1 MKTTKAFWTFCLIL
15 SLSGLATG
23 ADVILNEYNA
33 VDDDFFLNGGN
44 SSVDDDRGRASDSY
58 FGRVKGNGGDWFE
71 MVVITDH
78 LDMRNWKLEINEDG
92 TSNDET
98 IDLTNH
104 SIWSDLRSG
113 TIITVSEDLPSD
125 VSYDPNAGD
134 WWINVQANNDANGVY
149 IEATNFAVSNSNWQ
163 LTIRN
168 AAGTVKFGPAGEGI
182 SPASGISDTEVFQLK
197 TDPSALITPTST
209 DYSDESSFSTFGSSN
224 QWGVQNINQL
234 RTVIPTASTITV
246 LAPNGS
252 EIFTGGTTVLIQWNS
267 TGPVNN
273 ILLEYSLDN
282 GNSWSKI
289 IPQNVAN
296 TGSFDWL
303 VPMVSS
309 EQCQVRVVNADNLAV
324 YDISNNI
331 FFIYQCSLD
340 GDLTGDCFVDFDD
353 FAVIA
358 NDWLDCA
365 DPYNPSCL

>member
-1 MKTTKAFWTFCLIL
+1 VIYFVTLIL
-15 SLSGLATG
+15 SADAFG

-33 VDDDFFLNGGN
+33 VAGNTFLNGGD
-44 SSVDDDRGRASDSY
+44 SSADSDGGRSSDSY
-58 FGRVKGNGGDWFE
+58 FGRVMGNGGDWFE

-98 IDLTNH
+98 IELTDH
-104 SIWSDLRSG
+104 IVWSDLRSG

-163 LTIRN
+163 LAIKN
-168 AAGTVKFGPAGEGI
+168 SAGVVKFGPAGEGV
-182 SPASGISDTEVFQLK
+182 SPASGIGDTEIFRLK
-197 TDPSALITPTST
+197 ADPSASITPDSA
-209 DYSDESSFSTFGSSN
+209 DYSDESDFSTFGSSN

-252 EIFTGGTTVLIQWNS
+252 EIFTSGTIVPIQWNS

-289 IPQNVAN
+289 TPQNVAN

-309 EQCQVRVVNADNLAV
+309 EQCRFRAVNADNLAV

-331 FFIYQCSLD
+331 FFIYQCPLD
-340 GDLTGDCFVDFDD
+340 GDLTGDCLIDFSD
-353 FAVIA
+353 FAVLA
-358 NDWLDCA
+358 NDWLNCA
-365 DPYNPSCL
+365 DPYNPSCF